1 MFFGFFLLLFFLF
14 SNVLVSNSASQE
26 ISWHLSSSGLNRSL
40 RISLQSEEM
49 FSLDLRSERER
60 EREGERHAEGGREEE
75 GERKEGGGR
84 GTVYEMRWGWGFK
97 KIPQI

>member
-1 MFFGFFLLLFFLF
+1 MGVFCCFFFFLF

-49 FSLDLRSERER
+49 FSLDLRSGRETR
-60 EREGERHAEGGREEE
+60 GGREGGRRRE
-75 GERKEGGGR
+75 KGGR
-84 GTVYEMRWGWGFK
+84 GTGDCL
-97 KIPQI
+97 

>member
-1 MFFGFFLLLFFLF
+1 MGVFWVFLLLFFLF

-60 EREGERHAEGGREEE
+60 ERERERDTRREGGRKKERERRE
-75 GERKEGGGR
+75 GDGGLS
-84 GTVYEMRWGWGFK
+84 MR
-97 KIPQI
+97 

>member
-60 EREGERHAEGGREEE
+60 ERERDTRREGGRKKERERRE
-75 GERKEGGGR
+75 GDGGLS
-84 GTVYEMRWGWGFK
+84 MR
-97 KIPQI
+97 